1 MAIGEFQPIDLLG
14 MQGGLG
20 NIPTAA
26 NVQALGMQQQKE
38 AEAVDAFRANAMANQ
53 AQAMQAAQEQ
63 QRAQQFQQALATHL
77 GDGSA
82 QSTAR
87 LMTQFPEFAKQLGD
101 AHALEKA
108 DIQEADTLQLN
119 GIYSRA
125 SNGDWAGAAAN
136 AKRRLDAE
144 MAAGNDTT
152 DEQDLYDALTSNDPV
167 LQKRALG
174 IVGMDLAARVGID
187 KFASVYGGVTTTD
200 GNVVNRGTGAVT
212 YQGQEKPE
220 KPQRMVVDG
229 TVLEFGGNAGGGGSP
244 ASVVDAIIGVEGTAK
259 NPNSSA
265 VGVGQFVDGT
275 WIEQFKARYP
285 NTTLSVPEILKL
297 KTNPKLARDLT
308 AQYVEA
314 NTAKLGA
321 AGVATDA
328 PSVYLAHFLGPQDA
342 IDVLRA
348 NPSTP
353 VADIVAPESIAAN
366 KSVLAGKTAGEV
378 RQWAAGKM
386 GGASGGPRVV
396 YQGPSSGEKS
406 VKKDVIA
413 MRKEF
418 DALSEVKAYKEIAPV
433 LMSARRA
440 PDTPAGDI
448 QLAYTVGKILDPNSV
463 VREGE
468 LALAIKAGSPLERL
482 LGQGTYVA
490 GQGARMTPEIRRQ
503 LLEMVNERALAVRQ
517 QYDAARA
524 NYEGYARDMGVAPA
538 SIIGQHVANAY
549 APKGGGKPASSG
561 PVPVNSPVEAAA
573 LPAGTLYRAPD
584 GVVRRR

>member
-38 AEAVDAFRANAMANQ
+38 AAAVDAFRANAMANQ

-174 IVGMDLAARVGID
+174 IVGMDLAARVGLD

-229 TVLEFGGNAGGGGSP
+229 TVLEFGGKDGGNTFE
-244 ASVVDAIIGVEGTAK
+244 AAHNFVAGVEGGYAARDGKSGAPVNYGVNQGANPDIDVKSLTPDTAK
-259 NPNSSA
+259 QILHDRYWVTSGADQIADPALATVVYDTAVNMGPGMAKAMLKASGGDVEKFLDAREKRYRAIGGPDLQGWLNRNAKLREA
-265 VGVGQFVDGT
+265 VGGM
-275 WIEQFKARYP
+275 A
-285 NTTLSVPEILKL
+285 
-297 KTNPKLARDLT
+297 
-308 AQYVEA
+308 
-314 NTAKLGA
+314 
-321 AGVATDA
+321 
-328 PSVYLAHFLGPQDA
+328 
-342 IDVLRA
+342 
-348 NPSTP
+348 
-353 VADIVAPESIAAN
+353 
-366 KSVLAGKTAGEV
+366 
-378 RQWAAGKM
+378 
-386 GGASGGPRVV
+386 GGPRVV